1 MAKEFKM
8 FSHLR
13 QPKDVTAYTLYRGTT
28 DFSNLKQFNQFETG
42 YPYLVLVSVPD
53 FITKLAEK
61 NAGGPI
67 ENIIK
72 NFLHILEYEFKGI
85 SGGLENIGTQTG
97 EINNGIQSMNVITR
111 TEQNTAVTISMEYTE
126 KAGSVISRFLEL
138 YLRTVKDPATQFK
151 TYGGLIDYDGAAQG
165 GFDPDE
171 AGFEHETF
179 SFLYMHTDNTGLLL
193 ERAVYYVGCMPTDAP
208 MDHYN
213 ATKGDIN
220 FPTVTC
226 NFTAFP
232 IQGEE
237 VDKAASEILEHI
249 NSESNANCVRRNSWN
264 YEYMAVNDDFHGLAQ
279 SKLRD

>member
-1 MAKEFKM
+1 MAKELKM

-126 KAGSVISRFLEL
+126 KAGSVITRFLEL
-138 YLRTVKDPATQFK
+138 YLRCIKDPATQFK
-151 TYGGLIDYDGAAQG
+151 TYGGLIDYTDDGYK
-165 GFDPDE
+165 PDDV
-171 AGFEHETF
+171 GFEHETF
-179 SFLYMHTDNTGLLL
+179 SFLYMHTDNTGLAL
-193 ERAVYYVGCMPTDAP
+193 ERAVYYVGCMLTDAP

-237 VDKAASEILEHI
+237 VDKAASEILMHMNDEA
-249 NSESNANCVRRNSWN
+249 NANCVRRNSWN
-264 YEYMAVNDDFHGLAQ
+264 YEYKGITDDTTGLGQ
-279 SKLRD
+279 SKLRG